1 MKMPPYIM
9 GPRLPFVVSLHPE
22 DGVENVSPK

>member
-1 MKMPPYIM
+1 MLPYVWGSRYQFFEFTCIR
-9 GPRLPFVVSLHPE
+9 G